1 MPWWGWIFVGATL
14 LAAEVALS
22 TDFYLVFFG
31 AGALVL
37 GVLGLV
43 GLSLPVWAQWL
54 LFALL
59 WESVLGNV
67 LNGIRWLAI
76 GPWGREVAGEISPRV
91 PVPDT
96 GLVYALVASA
106 LITLATVWFAGD
118 RLRSFTL
125 RGDE

>member
-1 MPWWGWIFVGATL
+1 M
-14 LAAEVALS
+14 
-22 TDFYLVFFG
+22 
-31 AGALVL
+31 
-37 GVLGLV
+37 
-43 GLSLPVWAQWL
+43 
-54 LFALL
+54 
-59 WESVLGNV
+59 
-67 LNGIRWLAI
+67 
-76 GPWGREVAGEISPRV
+76 